1 MKAMEAIAIS
11 TFYEIGTR
19 KYPGDCTLGGEWPLA
34 VPCIGGDTGPGI
46 VDIEALKALVDFFSA
61 KGHLILVIFNMAQRS
76 KGHMMMSG
84 CWGSTSSHPEE
95 KQYV

>member
-11 TFYEIGTR
+11 TFYEIGAQ

-46 VDIEALKALVDFFSA
+46 VNIEALKALVDFFQLKATLS
-61 KGHLILVIFNMAQRS
+61 LSSLTMAQRS
-76 KGHMMMSG
+76 KGHMMMGKHFFPS
-84 CWGSTSSHPEE
+84 
-95 KQYV
+95 